1 MRRDNGVKAVKI
13 INIVKLNNM
22 NFNIF
27 KRKPIKM
34 GRRRREA
41 VEQYEPFEH
50 YTTKRQNDFAV
61 GGAIVS

>member
-1 MRRDNGVKAVKI
+1 
-13 INIVKLNNM
+13 M

-41 VEQYEPFEH
+41 VEQTEPFEH
-50 YTTKRQNDFAV
+50 HTTKRQNDFAV
-61 GGAIVS
+61 GVAVGVMIVACGLIYVLGVMFYY